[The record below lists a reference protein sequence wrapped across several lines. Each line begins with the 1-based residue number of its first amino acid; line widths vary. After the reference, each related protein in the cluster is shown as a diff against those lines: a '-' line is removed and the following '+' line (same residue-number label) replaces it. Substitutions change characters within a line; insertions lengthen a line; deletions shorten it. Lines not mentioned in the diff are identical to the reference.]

1 MLNCN
6 RYSLAMQKQIIRC
19 CVLLSSSIKVAE
31 FQGGWDIFC
40 QEGWGARGQ
49 LSFFASLMAINAYL
63 HDIVTE
69 GKGLC
74 HCSTESSLIAIWSQ
88 VGMIIFIFSYLGLY
102 CFSLMRQNER
112 IHSWSK
118 INRARQLLLNIFN
131 YTWVFFSSKICSVRH
146 LADPNHCPD
155 ELSWRKTNRKLQ
167 C

>member
-6 RYSLAMQKQIIRC
+6 RYSLAMQQQIIRC

-40 QEGWGARGQ
+40 QKGWAT
-49 LSFFASLMAINAYL
+49 FHFASLMAINAYL

-118 INRARQLLLNIFN
+118 INRPRQLLLNIFKN
-131 YTWVFFSSKICSVRH
+131 TWVLSKICSVRH
-146 LADPNHCPD
+146 LLGPNHCPD
-155 ELSWRKTNRKLQ
+155 ELSWRKTNRKLR